1 MKLAI
6 VTGASSGIG
15 AATARKLVEQG
26 YQVVMIA
33 RSRDKLE
40 KLAQLLGDCAHVEV
54 LDASDGLAVLEM
66 AERIKRDLGVPDVVV
81 NSAGAGQWK
90 FIENT
95 TPEEAI
101 EMMNAP
107 YFAAFNVVHAFMRD
121 MLERDRG
128 VIINVL
134 SPISIITVP
143 GCVGY
148 AGARWALRGLHESL
162 CDDLSGTNVKSC
174 GVYFGLVESEYFENN
189 PGVTEHIPKSSKMIP
204 TISVERAG
212 DVILKAI
219 KKPRRQYVCPFMLR
233 VFLWSHSWFPWLSR
247 FLVRRTGAKRV

>member
-15 AATARKLVEQG
+15 AETARKLVEHG
-26 YQVVMIA
+26 CQVVLIA

-40 KLAQLLGDCAHVEV
+40 KLAQQLGACSHVES
-54 LDASDGLAVLEM
+54 LDAGNGAAVLKM
-66 AERIKRDLGVPDVVV
+66 AERVKRELGVPDVIV

-90 FIENT
+90 FIEET

-107 YFAAFNVVHAFMRD
+107 YFAAFNVVHAFMSD

-134 SPISIITVP
+134 SPVSIVTLR

-174 GVYFGLVESEYFENN
+174 GVYFGQVESEYFENN
-189 PGVTEHIPKSSKMIP
+189 PGVTERLPKSSKMIP
-204 TISVERAG
+204 TISTERAAS
-212 DVILKAI
+212 VILKAI

-233 VFLWSHSWFPWLSR
+233 MFIWSHTWFPWLSR
-247 FLVRRTGAKRV
+247 YLVRRTGAKRD